1 MKRTLIIAAL
11 GMSVLSYAQNFDQ
24 PTNIAVRLGYAYP
37 IDPTTRDLVRGF
49 IGVGVDYFPQLTLL
63 KNAETS
69 ISFDWLGKS
78 GSGAKGN
85 VFPILLNQRFYN
97 NSETGEKKSWFFFG
111 AGVAVVDIVSTKTV
125 WAARVGYGF
134 MLGEN
139 LFGEIPFLYTD
150 SAGSARATSLGF
162 YLGYRF

>member
-1 MKRTLIIAAL
+1 MKRTLIMATL
-11 GMSVLSYAQNFDQ
+11 GMAAIGYSQQFDQ
-24 PTNIAVRLGYAYP
+24 PTNLAFRLGYVYP
-37 IDPTTRDLVRGF
+37 IDSVTRDQVRNF
-49 IGVGVDYFPQLTLL
+49 IGVGVDYFPNLTLL

-85 VFPILLNQRFYN
+85 IFPILINQRFYN
-97 NSETGEKKSWFFFG
+97 NSETGERKSWFFFG
-111 AGVAVVDIVSTKTV
+111 AGVAIVDVVSTKTV

-139 LFGEIPFLYTD
+139 LFGEIPFLYSD
-150 SAGSARATSLGF
+150 SAGSARATSMGF